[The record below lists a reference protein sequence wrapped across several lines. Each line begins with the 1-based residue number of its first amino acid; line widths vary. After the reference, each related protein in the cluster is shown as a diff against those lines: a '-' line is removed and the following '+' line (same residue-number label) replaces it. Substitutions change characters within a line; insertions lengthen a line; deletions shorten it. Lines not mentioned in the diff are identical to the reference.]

1 MSCGVTSPK
10 ESQQPRPSASVDD
23 LYERACDPSASP
35 EDLRTV
41 WESTKSVRVRKAVA
55 SNPNCDSRTMRMAAR
70 LYIKEVIANP
80 SFELLNL
87 FNEDRTVKVLYDA
100 YTDPQ
105 TSSRSYNL
113 MSMKTS
119 ERVNV
124 ARALLVSPQLNS
136 ARILQEV
143 CSVLNTV
150 EFKREIKDPD
160 VNKLVTCIAKKHVCE
175 FRLPTLLFLFH
186 NEILDINDVIK
197 NLDSTDTAVC
207 SSTRGVYTGFL
218 MNQVDRIVSASSD
231 PIARKAMFDFVRVNR
246 ATSVREYIKEV
257 RKNPELRTDGHLSL
271 YADLYRE
278 FLSIEIADKRKQSE
292 ERRKQYGWSSYEG
305 FGEDD
310 HSHHLSDLV
319 WTTISLRNEM
329 DQKTLQDID
338 LAALFN
344 DIVFVGFD
352 KDYGPYKCE
361 LRFPEMRFLT
371 GRNLMCDKLLALSD
385 DRAFEFY
392 MTCGLLWREWYARG
406 NKDNPET
413 QVVNRMS
420 RINEGRYLS
429 GQRVWYRETE
439 LSDFPSI
446 SIRSRN
452 GLEYD
457 ESDYDCRSKDARV
470 MAEIQRQ
477 F

>member
-1 MSCGVTSPK
+1 MSCGVTSPN
-10 ESQQPRPSASVDD
+10 ESQQLRPNASVDD

-35 EDLRTV
+35 VDLRTV

-55 SNPNCDSRTMRMAAR
+55 SNPNCDSKTMRMAAR

-105 TSSRSYNL
+105 ASSRAYNL
-113 MSMKTS
+113 MSMKAG
-119 ERVNV
+119 ERINV
-124 ARALLVSPQLNS
+124 ARALLVSPKLNS

-143 CSVLNTV
+143 CAVLNTM

-160 VNKLVTCIAKKHVCE
+160 VNKLITSIAKKHVCE

-186 NEILDINDVIK
+186 CGIVDINDVIK
-197 NLDSTDTAVC
+197 NLDATDTSVC
-207 SSTRGVYTGFL
+207 ASTRGVYTSFL
-218 MNQVDRIVSASSD
+218 TTQIEKVVSASPDSV
-231 PIARKAMFDFVRVNR
+231 ALKAIFEFVRVNR
-246 ATSVREYIKEV
+246 AASVRDYIKEV
-257 RKNPELRTDGHLSL
+257 RKNPELRTNGHLKL
-271 YADLYRE
+271 YANLYRE
-278 FLSIEIADKRKQSE
+278 FLSIEIADKRKRAE
-292 ERRKQYGWSSYEG
+292 ERKKQYGWSSYEG
-305 FGEDD
+305 FGEND

-319 WTTISLRNEM
+319 WTTISFRNEM
-329 DQKTLQDID
+329 DQKTLPDVD
-338 LAALFN
+338 LSSLFN

-361 LRFPEMRFLT
+361 LKFPEMRFLT
-371 GRNLMCDKLLALSD
+371 GRNIMCDKLLALSE

-429 GQRVWYRETE
+429 GQRLWYRETE

-446 SIRSRN
+446 RINSRN
-452 GLEYD
+452 GLD
-457 ESDYDCRSKDARV
+457 HGESDYDCRSKDARE
-470 MAEIQRQ
+470 MAKIQRLL
-477 F
+477 